1 MKKSSKILLS
11 FLILGFIG
19 ILIGSFYDLQI
30 NKLLYARGNLY
41 PETLKFLGEFP
52 MIIIMTTSS
61 LIYLNYSRFKVNK
74 LAYILML
81 LFFICFPIVSAYGIP
96 RYFNNK
102 QILLSIFIYIFYVS
116 SSIVLF
122 KLIKIEDKEKLVKF
136 AIFTAISIFTIFII
150 FDFMKN
156 IWGRHRFFDMYQK
169 GDFSTFTNWWILNG
183 KPSSDL
189 FKSFPS
195 GHTSA
200 AASSLILIYI
210 PKVFDVNRKY
220 KKFFIIFPIAWSIL
234 VGVSRIFDGAHFL
247 TDISMGYIIASSVIY
262 IIYKKLFDK
271 YCCQIV

>member
-1 MKKSSKILLS
+1 
-11 FLILGFIG
+11 
-19 ILIGSFYDLQI
+19 
-30 NKLLYARGNLY
+30 
-41 PETLKFLGEFP
+41 

>member
-1 MKKSSKILLS
+1 MKKTTKILLS
-11 FLILGFIG
+11 FLLLGLFG

>member
-30 NKLLYARGNLY
+30 NKLLYSRGNLY

-61 LIYLNYSRFKVNK
+61 LIYLKYSNFKINR

-102 QILLSIFIYIFYVS
+102 QILLRIFIYIFYVS

-136 AIFTAISIFTIFII
+136 VLFTAISIFTIFII

-169 GDFSTFTNWWILNG
+169 GEFSTFTNWWILNG

-210 PKVFDVNRKY
+210 PEIFNIN
-220 KKFFIIFPIAWSIL
+220 KKLNSFFIIFPILWAIL
-234 VGVSRIFDGAHFL
+234 VGISRIFDGAHFL

>member
-1 MKKSSKILLS
+1 MKKSTKILL
-11 FLILGFIG
+11 FFILLGIIG
-19 ILIGSFYDLQI
+19 LLIGSFYDIQI
-30 NKLLYARGNLY
+30 NKLFYSRGNLY

-61 LIYLNYSRFKVNK
+61 LIYLKYSNFKINR

-96 RYFNNK
+96 RYFNSEK
-102 QILLSIFIYIFYVS
+102 ILLSILIYIFYIS
-116 SSIVLF
+116 SSLILLKFIKVEDKT
-122 KLIKIEDKEKLVKF
+122 KLIKF
-136 AIFTAISIFTIFII
+136 ALFAAISIFTIFII
-150 FDFMKN
+150 FEFMKN

-169 GDFSTFTNWWILNG
+169 GNFSTFTNWWILNG
-183 KPSSDL
+183 KPANDL

-200 AASSLILIYI
+200 AASSLVLIYI
-210 PKVFDVNRKY
+210 PEIFNIN
-220 KKFFIIFPIAWSIL
+220 KKLSKFLITFPILWSVL
-234 VGVSRIFDGAHFL
+234 VGISRIFDGAHFL

-262 IIYKKLFDK
+262 ILYKKLFDK

>member
-1 MKKSSKILLS
+1 MKKTTKILLS
-11 FLILGFIG
+11 FLLLGLFG

-96 RYFNNK
+96 RYFDSEK
-102 QILLSIFIYIFYVS
+102 ILLSVLIYAIYIS
-116 SSIVLF
+116 SSLILY
-122 KLIKIEDKEKLVKF
+122 KLIKVEDKVKLIKF
-136 AIFTAISIFTIFII
+136 TLFTAISIFVIFII

-195 GHTSA
+195 GHTSV

-210 PKVFDVNRKY
+210 PEVFDVNRKY

>member
-1 MKKSSKILLS
+1 MKKTTKILLS

-30 NKLLYARGNLY
+30 NKLLYSRGNLY

-61 LIYLNYSRFKVNK
+61 LIYLKYSNFKINR

-136 AIFTAISIFTIFII
+136 VLFTAISIFTIFII

-169 GDFSTFTNWWILNG
+169 GEFSTFTNWWILNG

-210 PKVFDVNRKY
+210 PEIFNIN
-220 KKFFIIFPIAWSIL
+220 KKLNSFFIIFPILWAIL
-234 VGVSRIFDGAHFL
+234 VGISRIFDGAHFL